1 MQKVAEIFG
10 RVATRLI
17 GSRNQRMLE
26 SMEPLVAR
34 INELEPQ
41 TIRLSDLQLRKKTEE
56 FRNRLAA
63 GETVDDLLCEAF
75 AVMREACRRVVLTP
89 SEDNPQPM
97 RQFDVQ
103 LIGGVVLHRGMI
115 AEMATGEG
123 KTLVATLAAYLNSLE
138 GKGVHIVTTNDY
150 LARRDRDWMRP
161 AFELLGMTVG
171 VIQHDMSPA
180 ERREAY
186 ACDVTYGRN
195 DELGFDYLRNNMAVR
210 VDDQA
215 QGRLHYAII
224 DEVDSILI
232 DEARTPLIIT
242 GPTEE
247 FTDKYYLADKAARSL
262 KGIDKTKFDER
273 VQMGEEKEAL
283 DQEYDFVYSEKDN
296 TAHLTE
302 RGVQRAQQIVG
313 VDDFYTGANMDWPH
327 RIAQALR
334 AHYLQRRDRDYVV
347 KDRDVV
353 IVDKFT
359 GRLMP
364 GRRWSDGLHQAI
376 EAKENLRIE
385 RETQTM
391 ATITYQNFFRL
402 YDKLAGMTGT
412 ALTEAAEFDKIYGL
426 EVMVLPTNKPLRR
439 TQHGDV
445 VYRTEQEKFA
455 AIEEEIVEIHEEGR
469 PLLVGTVSIENSER
483 LSRQLKRRGIKHEVL
498 NAKHH
503 EREAAIIAKA
513 GGRGNVTIATNMA
526 GRGVDIVLGPGVS
539 EMGGLYVLGTERHE
553 ARRIDNQLR
562 GRAGRQ
568 GDPGA
573 SRFFLSLE
581 DDLMRLFASDWVSA
595 VLRKLGMEEGVAIE
609 NRIVSRAIERAQK
622 KVEEHNFDSRK
633 RVLDYDEV
641 MDEQRRVI
649 YEMRQRALEGKDLA
663 GMVRE
668 MLEESAADAVAGYLS
683 PANRPG
689 EWDRDGLVDWLRRNF
704 GVGIDTALLGGK
716 SADAIEEEIVR
727 EVLKA
732 YEKRREVL
740 GEEGAGRIEQFL
752 LLRAIDTKWKD
763 HLYAMDSL
771 MQGIGLR
778 GYAQRDPLI
787 EYKREA
793 FELFEEMVASVRDE
807 VTELIFKLRLEAE
820 DVDSYRGVMRVAKE
834 VHEEYAAMQ
843 RMQQAAVESS
853 KAGEGKVAQIK
864 VGTKVGRN
872 DPCPCGSGK
881 KYKKCCGRV
890 RA

>member
-1 MQKVAEIFG
+1 MQKVAEVLG
-10 RVATRLI
+10 RAATKLM
-17 GSRNQRMLE
+17 GSRNERVLE
-26 SMEPLVAR
+26 SMQPLVDR
-34 INELEPQ
+34 ISELEPEMM
-41 TIRLSDLQLRKKTEE
+41 RLSDSQLRKKTEE
-56 FRNRLAA
+56 FRNRLAD
-63 GETVDDLLCEAF
+63 GETLDDLLCEAF
-75 AVMREACRRVVLTP
+75 AVMREACRRVILTP

-97 RQFDVQ
+97 RHFDVQ
-103 LIGGVVLHRGMI
+103 LIGGIVLHRGMI

-123 KTLVATLAAYLNSLE
+123 KTLVATLAAYLNGLE
-138 GKGVHIVTTNDY
+138 AKGVHVVTTNDY
-150 LARRDRDWMRP
+150 LARRDKEWMGP
-161 AFELLGMTVG
+161 AFEFLGMTVG

-210 VDDQA
+210 LEDQA

-262 KGIDKTKFDER
+262 KGLNKAEFDAR
-273 VQMGEEKEAL
+273 VDAGEEKDVL
-283 DQEYDFVYSEKDN
+283 DHEYDFVYSEKDN
-296 TAHLTE
+296 TAHMTD
-302 RGVQRAQQIVG
+302 RGVQRAQKILG

-327 RIAQALR
+327 RIMQALR
-334 AHYLQRRDRDYVV
+334 AHHLQRRDRDYVV
-347 KDRDVV
+347 KDRKVV
-353 IVDKFT
+353 IVDEFT

-376 EAKENLRIE
+376 EAKEGLRIE

-412 ALTEAAEFDKIYGL
+412 ALTEAAEFDKIYSL

-439 TQHGDV
+439 TEHADV
-445 VYRTEQEKFA
+445 VYRTEKEKFA
-455 AIEEEIVEIHEEGR
+455 AIEEEIATANEEGR

-483 LSRQLKRRGIKHEVL
+483 LSGHLKRRGIKHEVL

-513 GGRGNVTIATNMA
+513 GQRGNVTIATNMA
-526 GRGVDIVLGPGVS
+526 GRGVDIVLGTGVA

-553 ARRIDNQLR
+553 ARRIDNQLQ

-568 GDPGA
+568 GDPGS

-595 VLRKLGMEEGVAIE
+595 VLRRLGMEEGVAIE

-622 KVEEHNFDSRK
+622 KVEEYNFESRK

-649 YEMRQRALEGKDLA
+649 YEMRQRALEGKDL
-663 GMVRE
+663 GVMVME
-668 MLEESAADAVAGYLS
+668 VLEESAANAVAAYLS
-683 PANRPG
+683 PANRPD
-689 EWDRDGLVDWLRRNF
+689 EWDRVGLEDWLGRNF
-704 GVGIDTALLGGK
+704 GVGIDASVLGGK
-716 SADAIEEEIVR
+716 SAEGIEEQVVEKVLGAYR
-727 EVLKA
+727 E
-732 YEKRREVL
+732 RREVL
-740 GEEGAGRIEQFL
+740 GDEAAQRIEQFL

-771 MQGIGLR
+771 KQGIGLR
-778 GYAQRDPLI
+778 GYAQRDPVI

-793 FELFEEMVASVRDE
+793 FELFEEMVSSVRDE

-820 DVDSYRGVMRVAKE
+820 DVDSYRGVMRVASE

-843 RMQQAAVESS
+843 RAQQAAVESS
-853 KAGEGKVAQIK
+853 KAAEGKVAQIK

-881 KYKKCCGRV
+881 KFKKCCGR
-890 RA
+890 AGE

>member
-1 MQKVAEIFG
+1 MQKVAEILG
-10 RVATRLI
+10 RAATKLI
-17 GSRNQRMLE
+17 GSRNQRVLE
-26 SMEPLVAR
+26 SMQPLVAR
-34 INELEPQ
+34 LNELEPQ

-56 FRNRLAA
+56 FRKRLAD

-123 KTLVATLAAYLNSLE
+123 KTLVATLAAYLNGLE
-138 GKGVHIVTTNDY
+138 AKGVHIVTTNDY

-161 AFELLGMTVG
+161 AFELLGMRVG

-180 ERREAY
+180 ERRDAY

-273 VQMGEEKEAL
+273 VRMGEEKEAL
-283 DQEYDFVYSEKDN
+283 DQECDFVYSEKDN

-302 RGVQRAQQIVG
+302 RGVQRAQKILG

-327 RIAQALR
+327 RITQALR

-347 KDRDVV
+347 KDRKVV
-353 IVDKFT
+353 IVDEFT

-364 GRRWSDGLHQAI
+364 GRRWSDGLHQGI

-402 YDKLAGMTGT
+402 YNKLAGMTGT
-412 ALTEAAEFDKIYGL
+412 ALTEGAEFDKIYGL

-439 TQHGDV
+439 TQHRDV

-513 GGRGNVTIATNMA
+513 GERGNVTIATNMA
-526 GRGVDIVLGPGVS
+526 GRGVDIVLGPEVA

-595 VLRKLGMEEGVAIE
+595 MLRKLGMEDGVAIE

-668 MLEESAADAVAGYLS
+668 TLEASAADAVAGYLS
-683 PANRPG
+683 PANRPD
-689 EWDRDGLVDWLRRNF
+689 EWDRDGLGDWLQRNF
-704 GVGIDTALLGGK
+704 GVGIDAALLGGK
-716 SADAIEEEIVR
+716 SADAIEEEVVG

-740 GEEGAGRIEQFL
+740 GEEAAGRIEQFL

-771 MQGIGLR
+771 KQGIGLR

-853 KAGEGKVAQIK
+853 KAAEGRVAQIK

-881 KYKKCCGRV
+881 KFKKCCGRS

>member
-1 MQKVAEIFG
+1 MQKVAEVLG
-10 RVATRLI
+10 RAATKLM
-17 GSRNQRMLE
+17 GSRNQRMLD
-26 SMEPLVAR
+26 SMQPLVDR

-41 TIRLSDLQLRKKTEE
+41 MMRLSDSQLRGKTGEL
-56 FRNRLAA
+56 RNRLAE
-63 GETVDDLLCEAF
+63 GESLDDLLCEAF
-75 AVMREACRRVVLTP
+75 AVMRETCRRVILTP
-89 SEDNPQPM
+89 SEENPQPM
-97 RQFDVQ
+97 RHFDVQ
-103 LIGGVVLHRGMI
+103 LLGGIVLHRGMI

-123 KTLVATLAAYLNSLE
+123 KTLVATLAAYLNALE
-138 GKGVHIVTTNDY
+138 AKGVHVVTTNDY
-150 LARRDRDWMRP
+150 LARRDREWMGP
-161 AFELLGMTVG
+161 AFEFLGMTVG

-180 ERREAY
+180 QRREAY

-195 DELGFDYLRNNMAVR
+195 DELGFDYLRNNMGVR
-210 VDDQA
+210 LDDQA

-247 FTDKYYLADKAARSL
+247 FTEKYYLADKAARRL
-262 KGIDKTKFDER
+262 KGIDKTEFDAR
-273 VQMGEEKEAL
+273 VEAGEEKEAL
-283 DQEYDFVYSEKDN
+283 DLEYDFVYSEKDN
-296 TAHLTE
+296 TAHLTD
-302 RGVQRAQQIVG
+302 RGVQRAQEALG
-313 VDDFYTGANMDWPH
+313 VDDFFTGANMDWPH
-327 RIAQALR
+327 RIMQALR

-347 KDRDVV
+347 KDRQVL
-353 IVDKFT
+353 IVDEFT

-376 EAKENLRIE
+376 EAKEGLRIE

-412 ALTEAAEFDKIYGL
+412 AVTEAAEFNKIYGL

-439 TQHGDV
+439 TEHPDV
-445 VYRTEQEKFA
+445 VYRTEKEKFA
-455 AIEEEIVEIHEEGR
+455 AIEEEIAEVHEEGR

-483 LSRQLKRRGIKHEVL
+483 LSHQLKRRGIQHEVL

-513 GGRGNVTIATNMA
+513 GQRGNVTIATNMA
-526 GRGVDIVLGPGVS
+526 GRGVDIVLGPGVA

-568 GDPGA
+568 GDPGS

-595 VLRKLGMEEGVAIE
+595 VLRRLGMEEGVAIE

-622 KVEEHNFDSRK
+622 KVEEHNFESRK
-633 RVLDYDEV
+633 RVLEYDEV

-649 YEMRQRALEGKDLA
+649 YEMRQRALEGKDLGA
-663 GMVRE
+663 MVLE
-668 MLEESAADAVAGYLS
+668 VLEESVAGAVAAHLS
-683 PANRPG
+683 PANRPD
-689 EWDRDGLVDWLRRNF
+689 EWDRVGLQDWLERNC
-704 GVGIDTALLGGK
+704 GVAIDAEVLEGR
-716 SADAIEEEIVR
+716 SAERIEEEAVQAA
-727 EVLKA
+727 VDA
-732 YEKRREVL
+732 YRRRRKVL
-740 GEEGAGRIEQFL
+740 GEETAERIEQYL

-771 MQGIGLR
+771 KQGIGLR

-807 VTELIFKLRLEAE
+807 VTGLIFKLRLEREEA
-820 DVDSYRGVMRVAKE
+820 DSYQGVMRVARE

-843 RMQQAAVESS
+843 RAQQAAVESS
-853 KAGEGKVAQIK
+853 KGSEGKVATIK
-864 VGTKVGRN
+864 VGAKVGRN

-881 KYKKCCGRV
+881 KFKKCCGRG
-890 RA
+890 RT